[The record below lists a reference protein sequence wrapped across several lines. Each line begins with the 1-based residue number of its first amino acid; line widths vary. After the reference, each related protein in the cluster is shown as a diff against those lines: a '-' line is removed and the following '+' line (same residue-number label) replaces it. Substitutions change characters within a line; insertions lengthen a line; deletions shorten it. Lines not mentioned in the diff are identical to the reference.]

1 MKISRVVIVGAI
13 SALIPTSVGA
23 VPVVPN
29 FSQGQMTSHTETT
42 QQITET
48 INSINYNTGYQYVI
62 TGTNIQHD
70 GDTISAPSVSTG
82 TNTVDGVT
90 STWTGLNL
98 DNKPNFTIVNPATSF
113 QYTESYSGP
122 RMATQTIIQRQ
133 TTVTS
138 VTDTV
143 SQFSQ

>member
-1 MKISRVVIVGAI
+1 MKISHAVFVGTL
-13 SALIPTSVGA
+13 SALIPSGIGA

-29 FSQGQMTSHTETT
+29 FSQGQMTRHTETT

-98 DNKPNFTIVNPATSF
+98 DNKPNFTIINPATSF

-122 RMATQTIIQRQ
+122 GMATQTIIQRQ

>member
-1 MKISRVVIVGAI
+1 MRISHAIFVGTL
-13 SALIPTSVGA
+13 SALIPSGIGA

-98 DNKPNFTIVNPATSF
+98 DNKPNFTVVNPATSF
-113 QYTESYSGP
+113 QYTESYTGP
-122 RMATQTIIQRQ
+122 GMATQTVIQRT

>member
-1 MKISRVVIVGAI
+1 MKISRIIIVGAI
-13 SALIPTSVGA
+13 SALIPNGVGA

-29 FSQGQMTSHTETT
+29 FSQGQMSSHTETT
-42 QQITET
+42 QQVTET

-62 TGTNIQHD
+62 TGTNVQHD

-82 TNTVDGVT
+82 TNTVDVVT

-98 DNKPNFTIVNPATSF
+98 NNKPNFTIVNPGQSF
-113 QYTESYSGP
+113 QYTESYTGP
-122 RMATQTIIQRQ
+122 GMATQTIIQRE
-133 TTVTS
+133 TNVTS

-143 SQFSQ
+143 STFSQ

>member
-13 SALIPTSVGA
+13 SALIPSGVSA

-48 INSINYNTGYQYVI
+48 INSINYNTGYEYVI
-62 TGTNIQHD
+62 TGTNMQHD

-98 DNKPNFTIVNPATSF
+98 ENKPNFTIVNPAQSF

-122 RMATQTIIQRQ
+122 GMATQTIIQRE
-133 TTVTS
+133 TNVTS

-143 SQFSQ
+143 STFSQ

>member
-1 MKISRVVIVGAI
+1 MKISHAVFVGTL
-13 SALIPTSVGA
+13 SALIPSGVSA

-90 STWTGLNL
+90 STWTGLDL
-98 DNKPNFTIVNPATSF
+98 QNKPNFTIVNPAQSF

-122 RMATQTIIQRQ
+122 GMATQTIIQR
-133 TTVTS
+133 TTNLQS
-138 VTDTV
+138 VTETT
-143 SQFSQ
+143 STFSQ

>member
-1 MKISRVVIVGAI
+1 MKISHAVFVGTL
-13 SALIPTSVGA
+13 SALIPSGIGA

-113 QYTESYSGP
+113 QYTESYTGP
-122 RMATQTIIQRQ
+122 GMATQTVIQRT

>member
-122 RMATQTIIQRQ
+122 GMATQTIIQRQ

>member
-122 RMATQTIIQRQ
+122 GMATQTIIQRE

>member
-1 MKISRVVIVGAI
+1 MKISHAVFVGTL
-13 SALIPTSVGA
+13 SALIPSGVSA

-70 GDTISAPSVSTG
+70 GDTISAPSVNAG

-122 RMATQTIIQRQ
+122 GMATQTIIQRQ

>member
-1 MKISRVVIVGAI
+1 MKISHVIFVGTL
-13 SALIPTSVGA
+13 SALIPSGVSA

-122 RMATQTIIQRQ
+122 GMATQTIIQRQ